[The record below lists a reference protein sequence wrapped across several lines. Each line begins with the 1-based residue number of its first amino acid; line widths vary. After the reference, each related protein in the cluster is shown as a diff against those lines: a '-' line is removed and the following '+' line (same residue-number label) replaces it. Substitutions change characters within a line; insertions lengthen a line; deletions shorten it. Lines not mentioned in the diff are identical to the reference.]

1 MFVGDSGADDGE
13 DFGVGGIDNDGR
25 ALQEV
30 GFEAVAFFQGR
41 QRAGERFLGFLLDE
55 RVEGGEDVEAVFGE
69 VFGFVVFAQL
79 LVNEVNEGGEAHAV
93 ALGFA
98 VHDVQ
103 RQ

>member
-1 MFVGDSGADDGE
+1 MFVSHPRADDGE
-13 DFGVGGIDNDGR
+13 DFGVGGIDDYRG

-30 GFEAVAFFQGR
+30 GFEAVAFFQRR

-69 VFGFVVFAQL
+69 VFRFVVFAEL
-79 LVNEVNEGGEAHAV
+79 LVDEVDEGGEAYAV

-98 VHDVQ
+98 VHDV
-103 RQ
+103 